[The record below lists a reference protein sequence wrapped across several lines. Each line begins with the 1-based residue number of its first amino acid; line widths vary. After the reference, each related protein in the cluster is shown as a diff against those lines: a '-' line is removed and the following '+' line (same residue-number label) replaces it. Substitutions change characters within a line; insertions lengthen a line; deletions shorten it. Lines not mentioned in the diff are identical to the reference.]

1 MKMHPGWR
9 VTPPPSAGFPPVG
22 AFILP
27 EPDSYGMAK
36 IRSATG
42 RVVLKPTVHTG
53 CVEMP

>member
-1 MKMHPGWR
+1 MKLHPGWR
-9 VTPPPSAGFPPVG
+9 VTPPASAGFPPVG

>member
-1 MKMHPGWR
+1 
-9 VTPPPSAGFPPVG
+9 
-22 AFILP
+22 
-27 EPDSYGMAK
+27 MAK